1 VRQKV
6 YKLALRQEQSPA
18 YPKSDFMDEIRKI
31 CEKHGLDKNIVDEII
46 SCSSVKDESKRL
58 KKINSLLE
66 KL

>member
-1 VRQKV
+1 M
-6 YKLALRQEQSPA
+6 PA
-18 YPKSDFMDEIRKI
+18 YPKSDFMDETVKKI

-46 SCSSVKDESKRL
+46 SCSSAKDESKRL